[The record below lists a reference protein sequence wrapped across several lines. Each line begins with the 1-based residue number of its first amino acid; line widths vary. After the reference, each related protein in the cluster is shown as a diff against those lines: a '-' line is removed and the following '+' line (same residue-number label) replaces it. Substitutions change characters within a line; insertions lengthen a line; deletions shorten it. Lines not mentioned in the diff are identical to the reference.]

1 MLLASNT
8 CATVDGAC
16 VAFAVGLDI
25 RNVTDIV
32 RRSASRFNPSR
43 CAQYTAG
50 PAVPVASLVG
60 MPRPARCGIHTGSS
74 AVAPVR
80 PCSTVGQ
87 VKSRVDLH
95 CSGFACRAGAS
106 AVPARQRWLCAEL
119 ALRPRRHAGQRVRHG
134 CLQRLGVPGGTVVP
148 SSTIHSYRV
157 PHRATYLPTQPSTAE
172 DHPLQRQAP
181 LRSTAA
187 GSQYTTVYSVERSRA
202 QPYSRIL
209 IRCPS
214 TTAVLTESALLFCL
228 GAQAGED
235 EADASW
241 IANVRAPML
250 LPRSSAALVRFRPT
264 AASCCQQCRASPYAE
279 QSGYARGDCLGYTA
293 VLSRSTCAAR
303 SRVRSR
309 RRWRASRRSRSSH
322 CGSACAG

>member
-157 PHRATYLPTQPSTAE
+157 PHRATYLP
-172 DHPLQRQAP
+172 
-181 LRSTAA
+181 
-187 GSQYTTVYSVERSRA
+187 SR
-202 QPYSRIL
+202 
-209 IRCPS
+209 
-214 TTAVLTESALLFCL
+214 VLPRT
-228 GAQAGED
+228 
-235 EADASW
+235 
-241 IANVRAPML
+241 I
-250 LPRSSAALVRFRPT
+250 RSSAK
-264 AASCCQQCRASPYAE
+264 
-279 QSGYARGDCLGYTA
+279 
-293 VLSRSTCAAR
+293 
-303 SRVRSR
+303 
-309 RRWRASRRSRSSH
+309 RRSGALPQAVYDCILSGAQPRAAIQSYTD
-322 CGSACAG
+322 

>member
-43 CAQYTAG
+43 CAQY

-157 PHRATYLPTQPSTAE
+157 PHRATYLP
-172 DHPLQRQAP
+172 
-181 LRSTAA
+181 
-187 GSQYTTVYSVERSRA
+187 SR
-202 QPYSRIL
+202 
-209 IRCPS
+209 
-214 TTAVLTESALLFCL
+214 VLPRT
-228 GAQAGED
+228 
-235 EADASW
+235 
-241 IANVRAPML
+241 I
-250 LPRSSAALVRFRPT
+250 RSSAKRRSGALPQAVSIR
-264 AASCCQQCRASPYAE
+264 
-279 QSGYARGDCLGYTA
+279 LYTQWSA
-293 VLSRSTCAAR
+293 AAR
-303 SRVRSR
+303 SHTVVY
-309 RRWRASRRSRSSH
+309 
-322 CGSACAG
+322 